1 MQLCFHEYVGAIHLG
16 NDLDVFQ
23 TQKAMGVYVVTYQ
36 NQNNTLEINMF
47 QKKILSIITATLLCG
62 SLAFADTEANGKGE
76 AGASEPDAVAIAE
89 DKALHKAVENL
100 VELIMGPE
108 ALQQESITS
117 KMDDIVEQVDVFK
130 KKGEPKVSE
139 KQGKVIVNYKL
150 VVDDE
155 KFRKVLKN
163 KGISL
168 SLTTSLKQARI
179 MVIMDEV
186 FTIPT
191 DQNKPLEVTKKSF
204 KDKSKSYD
212 ERENLD
218 VKQKE
223 RDMASSDS
231 RTQLDASSKSRSA
244 GVVGYDNYYGSGG
257 AAYASKNSASSGY
270 KNSESAQA
278 ASSKD
283 NSLNYGKSVNAR
295 ANDVE
300 ITEETVKYQ
309 QRNTAADTDVSA
321 AMQKMI
327 DSLLK
332 YSVTTVNSDSLV
344 GDFFGDKFDT
354 SMLTGSN
361 LGRFLEKAQRSTE
374 KAGFIAIGR
383 TTIRDKGI
391 QENNMYLCEGDSNV
405 KIYSL
410 PEKTNLASPNIS
422 ARGTGT
428 TADECRSKLS
438 GNLGTLVGLEVGKTI
453 QDNFRDNAHEGK
465 VYTVQLVGDY
475 DQSSVYEFKDIVE
488 RAANVK
494 EINDEGGDIPSYS
507 VTFRGGDLGEVIF
520 KALIGADTF
529 KGIKIA
535 RDKGS
540 STIKFCQNKGCK

>member
-1 MQLCFHEYVGAIHLG
+1 
-16 NDLDVFQ
+16 
-23 TQKAMGVYVVTYQ
+23 
-36 NQNNTLEINMF
+36 MF
-47 QKKILSIITATLLCG
+47 QKTILSIITATLLCG

-108 ALQQESITS
+108 ALQQDSITS

-168 SLTTSLKQARI
+168 STTTSLKQARI
-179 MVIMDEV
+179 MVVMDEV

-257 AAYASKNSASSGY
+257 AAYASNNSASVGY
-270 KNSESAQA
+270 KNSQSAQV

-295 ANDVE
+295 ANDIE
-300 ITEETVKYQ
+300 TTEETVKYQ

-321 AMQKMI
+321 AMLNMK
-327 DSLLK
+327 DSLGK
-332 YSVTTVNSDSLV
+332 YLVTTVNSDSVV
-344 GDFFGDKFDT
+344 GDFFGNKFDT
-354 SMLTGSN
+354 SMLKGSN
-361 LGRFLEKAQRSTE
+361 LGRFLEKAQKSTE
-374 KAGFIAIGR
+374 KADFIAIGR

-391 QENNMYLCEGDSNV
+391 QENNMYLCEGDSKV
-405 KIYSL
+405 QIYSL
-410 PEKTNLASPNIS
+410 PEKTDLGSRSIPAKKVGMTP
-422 ARGTGT
+422 
-428 TADECRSKLS
+428 DECRSKLS
-438 GNLGTLVGLEVGKTI
+438 GELGTLLGVEMGQTI
-453 QDNFRDNAHEGK
+453 QEKFKDKAQEGG

-475 DQSSVYEFKDIVE
+475 DQSSVYEFIDIVE
-488 RAANVK
+488 KAANVK
-494 EINDEGGDIPSYS
+494 DLNNEGGAIPSYR
-507 VTFRGGDLGEVIF
+507 VTFKGGDLGRVIF
-520 KALIGADTF
+520 KELRGAETF
-529 KGIKIA
+529 KGITIA
-535 RDKGS
+535 QDQGS
-540 STIKFCQNKGCK
+540 TTIKFCQNKGCK